1 MREIL
6 AGAVDIAV
14 CGGALVLTPTT
25 SVLFAKNGGLSPTGT
40 VRSLDADANG
50 VLFSDGAAVIVL
62 KRLDRALADGDTIHG
77 IVVGSGLSA
86 DGKGTSIYKPAV
98 AGQRRAITRA
108 LENSGVSAEDIGFVV
123 AHATGTPAGDLAEL
137 TGLRD
142 CYPGRVPVP
151 VVSNK
156 SLIGHTGWAAGV
168 VSVIHLLLAL
178 RHETIPAQY
187 RFRDAP
193 RGAELDGSRLTV
205 PRAAVEW
212 RAGRS
217 LRTGAVSGFGFGGT
231 NAHLLLREHGPDAPA
246 THRYRTHDHD
256 DLVLV
261 GWASR
266 LPGATAGFGSDYP
279 APSRDELRLPPPT
292 VRRLDRTQL
301 MLVQCVHQLEPPVR
315 EALSRRGERA
325 GVVVGHAGPTRNA
338 VLFNPERYGSITL
351 GDAAG
356 AIILRKDPASGSLL
370 LDSTL
375 TSDGARHD
383 VVVVPPT
390 TGWVQIA
397 PDLPSHA
404 ATPAAPPSPSSC
416 PTTTSQDSSGAET

>member
-1 MREIL
+1 M
-6 AGAVDIAV
+6 
-14 CGGALVLTPTT
+14 
-25 SVLFAKNGGLSPTGT
+25 
-40 VRSLDADANG
+40 
-50 VLFSDGAAVIVL
+50 
-62 KRLDRALADGDTIHG
+62 
-77 IVVGSGLSA
+77 
-86 DGKGTSIYKPAV
+86 

-142 CYPGRVPVP
+142 CYPGRAPVP

-178 RHETIPAQY
+178 QHETIPAQY

-193 RGAELDGSRLTV
+193 RGAELDGPRLTV

-246 THRYRTHDHD
+246 THRYRTHDHG

-266 LPGATAGFGSDYP
+266 LPGATAGFGNDYP

-301 MLVQCVHQLEPPVR
+301 MLVQCVYQLEPPVR

-404 ATPAAPPSPSSC
+404 VPGQAEAARILLERNHLTIDDIDWVVPHPGTDAIHGPVREAVGVPPEKFVTNFSTRGNTGSASIPIVLSAYH
-416 PTTTSQDSSGAET
+416 QSGQFRRGDLVLALAVGSGWYSGGLLLRF